1 MRGAEHVVKALVQAG
16 VKVCFANPGTSEMHL
31 VGAFETVPEMRPILC
46 LFEGV
51 ATAAAD
57 GYARM
62 AGRPACTL
70 LHLGPGFANGAANL
84 HNARRGHSPMIN
96 IIGEHATFHLEH
108 DAPLTTDITAAA
120 EPFSD
125 VVKYISSTSSLASD
139 LREALTAAN
148 TGLGKVITLVVPSD
162 IAWSETE
169 EEPTTHIK
177 VEPSFDSNHVSKMGD
192 ALSESTSAAI
202 LLGGV
207 ISESS
212 MLCAAKIAKK
222 TGAQLL
228 LDIHTSRTTR
238 GAGTPVF
245 QRLQYFPELAIEQ
258 LVDIETMV
266 CAGVASPVAFF
277 GYPNTPSSV
286 VSDRCKVHALA
297 QPGDDIEVALEAL
310 ESALDAANEVPDL
323 YAFDRPPP
331 PSGALTRDA
340 VARSVMH
347 LLPENAIIVDES
359 ITSGGPLNQLA
370 ATGPKHDVLR
380 LTGGAIGWGL
390 PASIGAAVAC
400 PDRKVFCFE
409 GDGSA
414 MYTIQALWTM
424 ARENLDVTAVIFANR
439 DYSILQMEY
448 ARLGFD
454 PSNPNIRPLMNL
466 EQPSIGFSK
475 LGLGMGVTSVSTSTA
490 EEFHQAFQNAA
501 INTGPNLIEVIL
513 SNE

>member
-1 MRGAEHVVKALVQAG
+1 MTGAEHIMKTLAQAG

-31 VGAFETVPEMRPILC
+31 VGALETVPEMRPVLC

-51 ATAAAD
+51 TTAAAD

-62 AGRPACTL
+62 TGQPACTL
-70 LHLGPGFANGAANL
+70 LHLGPGFANSAANS

-96 IIGEHATFHLEH
+96 IIGEHATFHVANN
-108 DAPLTTDITAAA
+108 APLTTDIATAA

-125 VVKYISSTSSLASD
+125 AVKYISSTSSLASD
-139 LREALTAAN
+139 LREALAAAN
-148 TGLGKVITLVVPSD
+148 EGLGKVVTLVVPSD
-162 IAWSETE
+162 IAWSETD
-169 EEPTTHIK
+169 EEPAAHIE
-177 VEPSFDSNHVSKMGD
+177 VEPSFDSSHVSKIGD
-192 ALSESTSAAI
+192 ALLEDKSAAI

-212 MLCAAKIAKK
+212 MLSAAKIAKK

-258 LVDIETMV
+258 LADIETMV
-266 CAGVASPVAFF
+266 CAGIASPVAFF

-286 VSDRCKVHALA
+286 VSDHCNVHALA
-297 QPGDDIEVALEAL
+297 EPGDEIEPALKAL
-310 ESALDAANEVPDL
+310 ESALDAADEVPELYGFDL
-323 YAFDRPPP
+323 PAP

-340 VARSVMH
+340 VAQSVVH
-347 LLPENAIIVDES
+347 LLPENSIVVDES

-400 PDRKVFCFE
+400 PDRKVFAFE

-448 ARLGFD
+448 ARMGFD

-466 EQPSIGFSK
+466 EEPSIGFSK
-475 LGLGMGVTSVSTSTA
+475 LGLGMGITSVSTSTA
-490 EEFHQAFQNAA
+490 EEFHQAFQNAT
-501 INTGPNLIEVIL
+501 NSSGPNLIEVIL
-513 SNE
+513 SSE